1 MKIKLAILLSTFLCF
16 SCMDQGQ
23 TEVMDGHFLVGNW
36 TNFEYEM
43 ETFTMEKSKNL
54 APNVYGYS
62 FRKDGTLI
70 QRSNSGWCGTPPVV
84 TSDFQGTWKV
94 QGEEIIIEAKN
105 WGGISLQTWKVSQLS
120 DKTLRIEVLSI
131 EYRKE

>member
-1 MKIKLAILLSTFLCF
+1 MKIKLAIVISAFLCL

-23 TEVMDGHFLVGNW
+23 TEEMDRHFLVGNW
-36 TNFEYEM
+36 TNFEYER

-54 APNVYGYS
+54 ETNVYGYS
-62 FRKDGTLI
+62 FRNDGTLI

-94 QGEEIIIEAKN
+94 LGEEIIIEAKY
-105 WGGISLQTWKVSQLS
+105 WGGISIQTWKVTPLS
-120 DKTLRIEVLSI
+120 NKTLRIEVLNS
-131 EYRKE
+131 EYKEE